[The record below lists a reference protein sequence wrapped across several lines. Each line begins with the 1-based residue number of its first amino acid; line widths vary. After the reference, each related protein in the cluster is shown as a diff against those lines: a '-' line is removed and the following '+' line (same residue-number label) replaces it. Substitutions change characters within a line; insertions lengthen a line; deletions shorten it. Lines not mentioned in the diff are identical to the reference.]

1 MTAAVQITSST
12 FEPAVRLLTSNPA
25 SVAEEYGVARDLE
38 ALRRRHPGFAK
49 DGLRCKTAR
58 GQPAVVVSLGQPLA
72 FGAEGSGPRIRSDL
86 CVSKNIVS

>member
-12 FEPAVRLLTSNPA
+12 FEPAVRLVTSNPA

-58 GQPAVVVSLGQPLA
+58 GQPAVLVSLGQPLGQKVRA
-72 FGAEGSGPRIRSDL
+72 QEFVVI
-86 CVSKNIVS
+86 CVFQKT